1 MAGFKLLSKEDKEA
15 RFQFYG
21 MIVFVGLIFWLQA
34 RFLLFLNI
42 PLTFFELVPYAGISI
57 SLFYLYSYAPLKAKN
72 KSQGKVQAL
81 DYADSMVRRGKKK
94 PDDIMLPFREVYEI
108 PIDFEDNGSL
118 TATLK
123 SNTYKKHHISYLESQ
138 ITPNVS
144 EDEKVGGNTLKALLN
159 VLTPKLQDM
168 RDVGILE
175 NLIKSDEDE
184 KKSKKDHS
192 KDEEKEIE
200 MLDGEINQD
209 KKEWDIN
216 KIDTE
221 DKKLLKSL
229 NIYWV
234 LLDSPQNYDN
244 EKEEWD
250 QLYIVI
256 PKFSYKE
263 AMATGKGNGFYNDWP
278 VILKECFCYWM
289 HLWDLTGKIQVLYLV
304 FSENFD
310 KPYLEPLKN
319 LKAEAYAFLQLKVM
333 EVYMN
338 DLEVKPERLEKTMHH
353 YREKSRALGDTLSN
367 VVQDEAADNIIFSK
381 YLNNPAQK
389 QLLGVIEKYKRR
401 FILALCGIVIAVL
414 AMGFI
419 IAIVL

>member
-1 MAGFKLLSKEDKEA
+1 MVGFKLLSKEDKEA

-21 MIVFVGLIFWLQA
+21 LVVFIGLVFWLQA
-34 RFLLFLNI
+34 RFLLFINL

-57 SLFYLYSYAPLKAKN
+57 FLFYLYSYAPLKAKN

-94 PDDIMLPFREVYEI
+94 PDDIMLPFKEVYEI

-144 EDEKVGGNTLKALLN
+144 EDEKVGGNTLQTLLD

-168 RDVGILE
+168 REKGVLE
-175 NLIKSDEDE
+175 NLIKSDVDE
-184 KKSKKDHS
+184 KKSKTDRS
-192 KDEEKEIE
+192 KNEEPEIIE
-200 MLDGEINQD
+200 ESVDQD
-209 KKEWDIN
+209 KKVWDIN
-216 KIDTE
+216 KVDDDGKEI
-221 DKKLLKSL
+221 LKSL

-256 PKFSYKE
+256 PNFSYKE
-263 AMATGKGNGFYNDWP
+263 TMATGKGNGFYNDWP

-289 HLWDLTGKIQVLYLV
+289 HLWDLTGEIQVLYLI

-338 DLEVKPERLEKTMHH
+338 DLEVKPERLEKTMLH

-414 AMGFI
+414 SMGFI

>member
-34 RFLLFLNI
+34 RFLLFINL

-94 PDDIMLPFREVYEI
+94 PDDIMLPFKEVYEI

-168 RDVGILE
+168 RDEGLLE

-184 KKSKKDHS
+184 KKIKKDNS
-192 KDEEKEIE
+192 KNEEIE
-200 MLDGEINQD
+200 ILDEQVSQD

-216 KIDTE
+216 KVDTE
-221 DKKLLKSL
+221 DKEILKSL
-229 NIYWV
+229 KIYWV

-250 QLYIVI
+250 QLYIII

-289 HLWDLTGKIQVLYLV
+289 HLWDLTGEIQVLYLV

-353 YREKSRALGDTLSN
+353 YREKARALGDTLSN